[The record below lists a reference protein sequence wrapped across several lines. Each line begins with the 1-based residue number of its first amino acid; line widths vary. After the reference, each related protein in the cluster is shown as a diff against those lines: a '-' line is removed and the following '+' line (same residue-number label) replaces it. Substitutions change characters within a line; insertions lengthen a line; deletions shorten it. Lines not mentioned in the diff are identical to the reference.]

1 MAMYNKELE
10 HIKMQPSIID
20 SDLMAGIRDFTRK
33 LEEKEKQCLAAAFSA
48 HFGDDWMNHFGEIK
62 YEMIDQ
68 RFENSAYMRNW
79 YFRGELFLIT
89 RTWFSYDTKED
100 GMQSMTL
107 HADFATPEND

>member
-48 HFGDDWMNHFGEIK
+48 HFGDDWINHFGEIE
-62 YEMIDQ
+62 YEMISPT
-68 RFENSAYMRNW
+68 FENSGYMRNW
-79 YFRGELFLIT
+79 YFRSELFLIT

-100 GMQSMTL
+100 GKQSMTL